1 MADIAELK
9 TMMKV
14 MMQGINELKAGQQKY
29 EEEMRVMRSE
39 NADLKAKLNELGSR
53 LEMLEKEKIWNNLV
67 IRGFE
72 LNTDDSDITKKQ
84 AENFMK
90 EKLGVE
96 TKIKSNQGW
105 ILGGTTRG
113 KGPSRSWNKVI

>member
-53 LEMLEKEKIWNNLV
+53 LEMLEKEKI
-67 IRGFE
+67 
-72 LNTDDSDITKKQ
+72 
-84 AENFMK
+84 
-90 EKLGVE
+90 
-96 TKIKSNQGW
+96 
-105 ILGGTTRG
+105 
-113 KGPSRSWNKVI
+113 